1 MARIIFAF
9 FAAILA
15 HSAYAQDN
23 PNTILVMDGSGS
35 MWGQIDGVAK
45 ITIAQEVVSGLM
57 DTLPEDQNIGLTVY
71 GHRERGNC
79 ADIETIVAPGSETRD
94 AIRNAVNAIKPLGKT
109 PMTDSIIAAAEVL
122 RYTED
127 SATVILVSDG
137 VETCNPDPCAAMR
150 ALEEAGI
157 NFTAHV
163 VGFDIGSDAVALAQ
177 MQCIADETGGQ
188 FLTADTAEEL
198 GAALQIV
205 AAEPENITVSMTFSA
220 VIGDDKRL
228 IESPVLWDISSD
240 EALVQEGLQ
249 DNPLSLEIVEGAYV
263 ATAYSLELEETVS
276 VNFIAIDGGDTMVE
290 AVFEELAPSASL
302 VAPAT
307 ALLGDTIDVGWTGPG
322 GDSDFVAVS
331 ERDDGG
337 YINYGYTRDGN
348 PTQVQMPAE
357 VGTYELRYFADPGR
371 DILATRMIEVLP
383 LQVTLNA
390 ADSAPTG
397 ADVAVSWTG
406 PNYQGDYIAVE
417 EVGGDRYINYAN
429 TSDGNTLML
438 QMPSEPGDYEIRY
451 VMRQGSTV
459 LATLPITVTELAVR
473 VVAQA
478 EASVGA
484 DITVGWEGPDYQG
497 DYIAVEDVGG
507 NNYINYTNTS
517 EGNPLQLLMP
527 SEPGEYEIRYILR
540 QDSQVLAMQPITIV
554 PLEVSVNASGAAP
567 AGSDVVVNW
576 SGPDY
581 PGDYIAV
588 EEVGGKGYINYA
600 NTSDGNPLTLLMP
613 AEPGEY
619 EIRYILRQDS
629 QVLASRIIA
638 VTPVKSTLT
647 IPGTAVAGE
656 TISVAWEGPNYNADY
671 IAVEEVGG
679 NRYINYANTSDG
691 NPLGL
696 QMPAQPGDYEVR
708 YVMRQG
714 TTVLAQAPI
723 TVGALKVQLVADNAA
738 AAGTEIIVGWD
749 GPDYAGDYIAVSK
762 PDSDRYETYAA
773 TSSGNPVSVQLPDEP
788 GDYEIRYVMRQDSTI
803 VARLPLTLE

>member
-1 MARIIFAF
+1 MI
-9 FAAILA
+9 
-15 HSAYAQDN
+15 
-23 PNTILVMDGSGS
+23 SG
-35 MWGQIDGVAK
+35 DFLK
-45 ITIAQEVVSGLM
+45 
-57 DTLPEDQNIGLTVY
+57 
-71 GHRERGNC
+71 
-79 ADIETIVAPGSETRD
+79 
-94 AIRNAVNAIKPLGKT
+94 GKT
-109 PMTDSIIAAAEVL
+109 PMTDSIIAAAEAL

-188 FLTADTAEEL
+188 FLTADNAEEL

-205 AAEPENITVSMTFSA
+205 AAEPEIIAVSMTFSA
-220 VIGDDKRL
+220 MVGDDKHL
-228 IESPVLWDISSD
+228 IESPVLWEINSD
-240 EALVQEGLQ
+240 EALVHEGLQ

-290 AVFEELAPSASL
+290 AVFEEPAPSASL

-307 ALLGDTIDVGWTGPG
+307 ALLGDTIDVGWIGPG
-322 GDSDFVAVS
+322 GDRDFVAVS
-331 ERDDGG
+331 ELDDNG
-337 YINYGYTRDGN
+337 YINYSHTRDGN

-357 VGTYELRYFADPGR
+357 VGTYELCYFADPGR

-484 DITVGWEGPDYQG
+484 EVTVGWEGLDYQG
-497 DYIAVEDVGG
+497 DYIAVEEVGG
-507 NNYINYTNTS
+507 NRYINYTNTS

-540 QDSQVLAMQPITIV
+540 QDSQVLA
-554 PLEVSVNASGAAP
+554 
-567 AGSDVVVNW
+567 
-576 SGPDY
+576 
-581 PGDYIAV
+581 
-588 EEVGGKGYINYA
+588 
-600 NTSDGNPLTLLMP
+600 
-613 AEPGEY
+613 
-619 EIRYILRQDS
+619 
-629 QVLASRIIA
+629 SRIIA

-647 IPGTAVAGE
+647 IADSAVAGE
-656 TISVAWEGPNYNADY
+656 TISVIWEGPNYNADY

-679 NRYINYANTSDG
+679 NRYINYASTSDG

-723 TVGALKVQLVADNAA
+723 TVGALKVQLVADNAV

-773 TSSGNPVSVQLPDEP
+773 TSSGNPVTVRLPDEP
-788 GDYEIRYVMRQDSTI
+788 SDYEIRYVMRQDSTI

>member
-1 MARIIFAF
+1 
-9 FAAILA
+9 
-15 HSAYAQDN
+15 
-23 PNTILVMDGSGS
+23 
-35 MWGQIDGVAK
+35 
-45 ITIAQEVVSGLM
+45 
-57 DTLPEDQNIGLTVY
+57 
-71 GHRERGNC
+71 
-79 ADIETIVAPGSETRD
+79 
-94 AIRNAVNAIKPLGKT
+94 
-109 PMTDSIIAAAEVL
+109 MTDSIIAAAEAL

-188 FLTADTAEEL
+188 FLTADNAEEL

-205 AAEPENITVSMTFSA
+205 AAEPEIIAVSMTFSA
-220 VIGDDKRL
+220 MVGDDKHL
-228 IESPVLWDISSD
+228 IESPVLWEINSD
-240 EALVQEGLQ
+240 EALVHEGLQ

-290 AVFEELAPSASL
+290 AVFEEPAPSASL

-307 ALLGDTIDVGWTGPG
+307 ALLGDTIDVGWIGPG
-322 GDSDFVAVS
+322 GDRDFVAVS
-331 ERDDGG
+331 ELDDNG
-337 YINYGYTRDGN
+337 YINYSHTRDGN

-357 VGTYELRYFADPGR
+357 VGTYELCYFADPGR

-484 DITVGWEGPDYQG
+484 EVTVGWEGLDYQG
-497 DYIAVEDVGG
+497 DYIAVEEVGG
-507 NNYINYTNTS
+507 NRYINYTNTS

-540 QDSQVLAMQPITIV
+540 QDSQVLA
-554 PLEVSVNASGAAP
+554 
-567 AGSDVVVNW
+567 
-576 SGPDY
+576 
-581 PGDYIAV
+581 
-588 EEVGGKGYINYA
+588 
-600 NTSDGNPLTLLMP
+600 
-613 AEPGEY
+613 
-619 EIRYILRQDS
+619 
-629 QVLASRIIA
+629 SRIIA

-647 IPGTAVAGE
+647 IADSAVAGE
-656 TISVAWEGPNYNADY
+656 TISVIWEGPNYNADY

-679 NRYINYANTSDG
+679 NRYINYASTSDG

-723 TVGALKVQLVADNAA
+723 TVGALKVQLVADNAV

-749 GPDYAGDYIAVSK
+749 GHDYAGDYIAVSK

-773 TSSGNPVSVQLPDEP
+773 TSSGNPVTVRLPDEP
-788 GDYEIRYVMRQDSTI
+788 SDYEIRYVMRQDSTI

>member
-1 MARIIFAF
+1 
-9 FAAILA
+9 
-15 HSAYAQDN
+15 
-23 PNTILVMDGSGS
+23 
-35 MWGQIDGVAK
+35 
-45 ITIAQEVVSGLM
+45 
-57 DTLPEDQNIGLTVY
+57 
-71 GHRERGNC
+71 
-79 ADIETIVAPGSETRD
+79 
-94 AIRNAVNAIKPLGKT
+94 
-109 PMTDSIIAAAEVL
+109 MTDSIIAAAEAL

-188 FLTADTAEEL
+188 FLTADNAEEL

-205 AAEPENITVSMTFSA
+205 AAEPEIIAVSMTFSA
-220 VIGDDKRL
+220 MVGDDKHL
-228 IESPVLWDISSD
+228 IESPVLWEINSD
-240 EALVQEGLQ
+240 EALVHEGLQ

-290 AVFEELAPSASL
+290 AVFEEPAPSASL

-307 ALLGDTIDVGWTGPG
+307 ALLGDTIDVGWIGPG
-322 GDSDFVAVS
+322 GDRDFVAVS
-331 ERDDGG
+331 ELDDNG
-337 YINYGYTRDGN
+337 YINYSHTRDGN

-357 VGTYELRYFADPGR
+357 VGTYELCYFADPGR

-484 DITVGWEGPDYQG
+484 EVTVGWEGLDYQG
-497 DYIAVEDVGG
+497 DYIAVEEVGG
-507 NNYINYTNTS
+507 NRYINYTNTS

-540 QDSQVLAMQPITIV
+540 QDSQVLA
-554 PLEVSVNASGAAP
+554 
-567 AGSDVVVNW
+567 
-576 SGPDY
+576 
-581 PGDYIAV
+581 
-588 EEVGGKGYINYA
+588 
-600 NTSDGNPLTLLMP
+600 
-613 AEPGEY
+613 
-619 EIRYILRQDS
+619 
-629 QVLASRIIA
+629 SRIIA

-647 IPGTAVAGE
+647 IADSAVAGE
-656 TISVAWEGPNYNADY
+656 TISVIWEGPNYNADY

-679 NRYINYANTSDG
+679 NRYINYASTSDG

-723 TVGALKVQLVADNAA
+723 TVGALKVQLVADNAV

-773 TSSGNPVSVQLPDEP
+773 TSSGNPVTVRLPDEP
-788 GDYEIRYVMRQDSTI
+788 SDYEIRYVMRQDSTI